1 MAKNVTKVSRRM
13 LFIWFM
19 LAGLIFFFAPQRLS
33 NKFQFAFIRILS
45 RPLSIGRNI
54 SLSASRL
61 IASEQSRRAGTA
73 DFVSRKRYNKLH
85 NHLANVTEWL
95 KQERQKVEKL
105 SGLRDRPVWKGVN
118 FVLADVIAA
127 SVKGFRSELVINRG
141 QKDGLAEDQFV
152 LANESIIGTISK
164 VDTRTA
170 QVRLITDPASRI
182 AVKIAK
188 FNMDRLMQG
197 NGNCTAKVQ
206 LVSTKYKIKIG
217 HIVYAQ
223 KKPGFLSTPVIVG
236 TVTQCKSNDEN
247 PLVWDITVKPACD
260 IESLTDVAV
269 IVMNPR

>member
-1 MAKNVTKVSRRM
+1 M

-19 LAGLIFFFAPQRLS
+19 LAGLIFLFAPQKLT
-33 NKFQFAFIRILS
+33 NKFQFGFVRIFR

-61 IASEQSRRAGTA
+61 IASEQRLDTNL
-73 DFVSRKRYNKLH
+73 VSRERYNRLH

-95 KQERQKVEKL
+95 KQERQKVERL
-105 SGLRDRPVWKGVN
+105 SGLRDRPAWKGVD

-127 SVKGFRSELVINRG
+127 SVNGFRNELVINRG
-141 QKDGLAEDQFV
+141 QKDGLAKDQFV

-164 VDTRTA
+164 VGTRTA

-188 FNMDRLMQG
+188 LNMDRIMQG
-197 NGNCTAKVQ
+197 NGKSSAKVQ
-206 LVSTKYKIKIG
+206 LVSTKYKIKVG
-217 HIVYAQ
+217 NVVYAQ

-236 TVTQCKSNDEN
+236 TVVQRKSNDEN

-260 IESLTDVAV
+260 IESLTDVAI
-269 IVMNPR
+269 IVMNPQ

>member
-1 MAKNVTKVSRRM
+1 MAKNVTKVSGRM

-19 LAGLIFFFAPQRLS
+19 LGGLIFLFAPEKLT
-33 NKFQFAFIRILS
+33 NKFQFAFVRIFR

-54 SLSASRL
+54 SLSTSRL
-61 IASEQSRRAGTA
+61 IASEQHSPTNL
-73 DFVSRKRYNKLH
+73 VSRERYNRLH

-105 SGLRDRPVWKGVN
+105 SGLRDRPVWKGVD

-127 SVKGFRSELVINRG
+127 SINELNGKLIINRG

-152 LANESIIGTISK
+152 LANESIIGTVSK

-170 QVRLITDPASRI
+170 QVRMITDPASKV

-188 FNMDRLMQG
+188 LNMDRIMQG
-197 NGNCTAKVQ
+197 NGNSSAKVQ
-206 LVSTKYKIKIG
+206 LVSTKYKIRIG
-217 HIVYAQ
+217 DIVYAQ
-223 KKPGFLSTPVIVG
+223 KKPGFLSTPIIVG
-236 TVTQCKSNDEN
+236 TVAQCKSNDEN
-247 PLVWDITVKPACD
+247 PLIWDITVKPACD

-269 IVMNPR
+269 IVMNPQ

>member
-1 MAKNVTKVSRRM
+1 MAKNVTKVSGRM

-19 LAGLIFFFAPQRLS
+19 LAGLIFLFAPRKLT
-33 NKFQFAFIRILS
+33 NKFQFGFVRIFR

-61 IASEQSRRAGTA
+61 VASEQRSPTNL
-73 DFVSRKRYNKLH
+73 VSRERYNRLH

-95 KQERQKVEKL
+95 KQERQKVERL
-105 SGLRDRPVWKGVN
+105 SGLRDRPVWKGVD

-127 SVKGFRSELVINRG
+127 SVNGFRSELVINRG
-141 QKDGLAEDQFV
+141 QKDGLAKDQFV

-188 FNMDRLMQG
+188 LNMDRIMQG
-197 NGNCTAKVQ
+197 NGNSSAKVQ
-206 LVSTKYKIKIG
+206 LVSTKYKIKVG
-217 HIVYAQ
+217 NVVYAQ

-236 TVTQCKSNDEN
+236 TVAQRKSNDEN

-260 IESLTDVAV
+260 IESLTDVAI

>member
-1 MAKNVTKVSRRM
+1 MATNATKVSGRM
-13 LFIWFM
+13 LFTWFM
-19 LAGLIFFFAPQRLS
+19 LVGLIFFFAPQKLT
-33 NKFQFAFIRILS
+33 NKFQFGFIHIFR

-73 DFVSRKRYNKLH
+73 DIVSRERYNRLH

-95 KQERQKVEKL
+95 KQERQKVQRL
-105 SGLRDRPVWKGVN
+105 SGLRDRPVWKGVD

-127 SVKGFRSELVINRG
+127 SINSSRSELVISRG
-141 QKDGLAEDQFV
+141 QKDGLTKDQFV
-152 LANESIIGTISK
+152 LANESIIGTISR

-170 QVRLITDPASRI
+170 QVRLITDPASKI

-188 FNMDRLMQG
+188 LNMDRIMQG
-197 NGNCTAKVQ
+197 GGNSSAKVQ
-206 LVSTKYKIKIG
+206 LVSTRYEIKVG
-217 HIVYAQ
+217 NIVYAQ

-236 TVTQCKSNDEN
+236 TVAECKRNEEN

-260 IESLTDVAV
+260 LESLSDVAV
-269 IVMNPR
+269 VVMNPR

>member
-1 MAKNVTKVSRRM
+1 MAKNVTKVSGRM

-19 LAGLIFFFAPQRLS
+19 LAGLIFFFAPRKLT
-33 NKFQFAFIRILS
+33 NKFQFGFVRIFR

-54 SLSASRL
+54 SLSTSRL
-61 IASEQSRRAGTA
+61 IASEQRSPT
-73 DFVSRKRYNKLH
+73 DLVNLKRYNRLH

-105 SGLRDRPVWKGVN
+105 SGLRDRPVWKGVD
-118 FVLADVIAA
+118 FLLADVIAA
-127 SVKGFRSELVINRG
+127 SVNGFRSELVINRG
-141 QKDGLAEDQFV
+141 QKDGVAENQFV

-188 FNMDRLMQG
+188 LNMDRIMQG
-197 NGNCTAKVQ
+197 NGNSSAKVQ
-206 LVSTKYKIKIG
+206 LVSTRYKINIG
-217 HIVYAQ
+217 DIVYAQ

-236 TVTQCKSNDEN
+236 TVAQRKSNDEN

-260 IESLTDVAV
+260 IESLTDVAI

>member
-1 MAKNVTKVSRRM
+1 MANNATKSSGRM
-13 LFIWFM
+13 LFTWFM
-19 LAGLIFFFAPQRLS
+19 LAGLIFLFAPQKLT
-33 NKFQFAFIRILS
+33 NKFQFAFVRILC

-61 IASEQSRRAGTA
+61 VASEQSRRAGTTEL
-73 DFVSRKRYNKLH
+73 VSSERYSRLH

-105 SGLRDRPVWKGVN
+105 SGLRDRPVWKGVD

-127 SVKGFRSELVINRG
+127 SVNESRCELIINRG
-141 QKDGLAEDQFV
+141 QKDGLAKNQFV
-152 LANESIIGTISK
+152 LANESIVGTISK

-170 QVRLITDPASRI
+170 QVRLTTDPASKI

-188 FNMDRLMQG
+188 LNMDRIMQG
-197 NGNCTAKVQ
+197 NGKNSTKVQ

-217 HIVYAQ
+217 DIVYAQ
-223 KKPGFLSTPVIVG
+223 KRPGFLGTPVIAG
-236 TVTQCKSNDEN
+236 TVAQCKNNDKN
-247 PLVWDITVKPACD
+247 PLLWDITVKPACD
-260 IESLTDVAV
+260 IESLRDVAI